1 MKIPKNH
8 TIGRMPFVGSV
19 EYTFAFNSPSQ
30 PIGTGLVT
38 NDLVIQ
44 LDAYLVASY
53 PGTGTSVFDLTSG
66 FTHTMTDSAT
76 YQTLYGVKTFN
87 CTSNKVLQCSVTGPT
102 LPASGYTYVCWGRVI
117 ISSTGWRTL
126 YRTAPND
133 HPLLIQVGTDNLGF
147 YDNNTNAF
155 IDSGYDVTPIE
166 DLWVQY
172 TVVGDNG
179 SSIFYI
185 NGTQVGSTAYGAAGN
200 RHDYWGA
207 IESQPFGYVA
217 NMYYYSRKLS
227 SAEVTQMYNYL
238 SPRFPNIVT
247 SGSLVNVQAGN
258 YSSYVG
264 SGATWTNL
272 VDITNYTITSGTYDS
287 ANGGSIVFNG
297 TSTVVPI
304 GSPLSSGTNYT
315 IEAWV
320 LASDTSGGH
329 NIVSSVNNVFYVT
342 GGILYGGCGGNF
354 TLVSSS
360 GFPLNVWKHVVLT
373 FDDAANTMTLYVN
386 GSQVNQNTNV
396 TQSFI
401 GGETLRIGS
410 HASGETPVSFWNG
423 KIAQVRVYNTALTA
437 ANVLNNFNATK
448 GGYLVTTSSLVLY
461 YDPSDNASY
470 PGTGTTLT
478 NLQGTGLNGTMTAL
492 AYTNPY
498 LTYNGTTSQV
508 SIADN
513 AALEPGSGDWTIEA
527 WIRYNVIAG
536 KTRTY
541 VSKTNGGGGSADW
554 GYGLRTNSATSTTYM
569 EVGNGTTSLSS
580 PSTSVT
586 TGVWYQIVGVWTNVA
601 SNSIALYKNG
611 ALVGSSSHSFTSI
624 RNTTNPLYLG
634 NYNGNEFAQQFD
646 GDMGIVRIYSKALSA
661 AEVLNNYDANKAL
674 YGLV

>member
-1 MKIPKNH
+1 
-8 TIGRMPFVGSV
+8 MPFIGTA
-19 EYTFAFNSPSQ
+19 EYTYAYAARQ
-30 PIGTGLVT
+30 AAIATGLVT
-38 NDLVIQ
+38 NGLIIQ

-53 PGTGTSVFDLTSG
+53 PGTGTSVFDITSG

-87 CTSNKVLQCSVTGPT
+87 CTSNKQLQCNGTGPT
-102 LPASGYTYVCWGRVI
+102 LPTSGYTYVCWGRVI
-117 ISSTGWRTL
+117 ISSAGWRTL

-147 YDNNTNAF
+147 YDNDTTAF
-155 IDSGYDVTPIE
+155 IDSGYDITPVE

-172 TVVGDNG
+172 TVVGDSS

-185 NGTQVGSTAYGAAGN
+185 NGTQVGSVAYGAAGN

-207 IESQPFGYVA
+207 ISGQPFGYVA
-217 NMYYYSRKLS
+217 NMYYYARKLS
-227 SAEVTQMYNYL
+227 GAEVTQMYNYL

-247 SGSLVNVQAGN
+247 TSLLVNVQAGN
-258 YSSYVG
+258 ASSYHG

-272 VDITNYTITSGTYDS
+272 VDSTNYTITSGTYDS

-297 TSTVVPI
+297 TNTVVPI
-304 GSPLSSGTNYT
+304 GTPLSSGTNYT

-320 LASDTSGGH
+320 LASNTSSSH
-329 NIVSSVNNVFYVT
+329 NIVSSAKNVFWVSSGT
-342 GGILYGGCGGNF
+342 LYAGCDNNY
-354 TLVSSS
+354 TLVSSAN
-360 GFPLNVWKHVVLT
+360 FPLSVWKHVVVT
-373 FDDAANTMTLYVN
+373 FDDSANTMTLYVN
-386 GSQVNQNTNV
+386 GSQVNQNTSV
-396 TQSFI
+396 TQSYV
-401 GGETLRIGS
+401 GEVLRIGS
-410 HASGETPVSFWNG
+410 HVSGVTPVSFWNG
-423 KIAQVRVYNTALTA
+423 RIAQVRVYNTALTA

-448 GGYLVTTSSLVLY
+448 SGYLVTTSNLTLY

-492 AYTNPY
+492 TYTNPY
-498 LTYNGTTSQV
+498 LTYNGSTSQV
-508 SIADN
+508 SIVDN
-513 AALEPGSGDWTIEA
+513 ASLEPGSGDWTIEV
-527 WIRYNVIAG
+527 WVRFSVIAG

-541 VSKTNGGGGSADW
+541 VSKTNNGGGSADW
-554 GYGLRTNSATSTTYM
+554 GYGLRANSVSNTTYM
-569 EVGNGTTSLSS
+569 EVGNGSTSITS
-580 PSTSVT
+580 PSTSIT

-611 ALVGSSSHSFTSI
+611 ALVGSNSHSFASI
-624 RNTTNPLYLG
+624 RDTSNPLYLG
-634 NYNGNEFAQQFD
+634 NYNGNEGVFAQQFQ